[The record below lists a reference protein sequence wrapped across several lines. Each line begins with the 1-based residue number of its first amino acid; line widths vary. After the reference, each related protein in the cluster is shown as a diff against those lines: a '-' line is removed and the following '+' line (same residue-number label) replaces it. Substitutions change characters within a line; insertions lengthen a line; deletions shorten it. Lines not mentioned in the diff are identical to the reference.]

1 MLRSGS
7 TRTVQSHK
15 QRQDE
20 TEPYT
25 TFAVSLLDSDSP
37 FILSSKLHIATK
49 QNKKKKEKRK
59 NKTKTHKCSPYTQ
72 PALRSRELEAIF

>member
-7 TRTVQSHK
+7 TLTVQSHK

-25 TFAVSLLDSDSP
+25 TFAVSPLDSDSP

-49 QNKKKKEKRK
+49 QNKKRKKKEK
-59 NKTKTHKCSPYTQ
+59 TKQKPTNVHPTLNQLSAPE
-72 PALRSRELEAIF
+72 S